1 MSVTEQNREAI
12 ERMFRRVVSAGKRFG
27 MDDDELRLMLDDILL
42 DGDTRPPI
50 VEKKPAEQATTTPE
64 ASRERTGPGNE
75 MRKAGPDE
83 VVPEL
88 DEPYSGT
95 PDVPVIV
102 SGDEP
107 VTLEGL
113 GLGKV
118 ATPVRLRPP
127 GKSEWDEYAAGKGL
141 LKER

>member
-1 MSVTEQNREAI
+1 MDNKNREAI

-27 MDDDELRLMLDDILL
+27 MDDDELRLLLDDILL
-42 DGDTRPPI
+42 DGDARSP
-50 VEKKPAEQATTTPE
+50 VVDKKPVEQATATPE
-64 ASRERTGPGNE
+64 VSREHTEELDKE

-118 ATPVRLRPP
+118 VTPVRLKPP
-127 GKSEWDEYAAGKGL
+127 GKSEWDEYAAGKGP